1 MAIHIADPETTALV
15 RRLAGARSISQTMAI
30 RDAVI
35 AALKALGLST
45 DIEQQKGPRGL
56 KARLAE
62 RLRRETKDYVRL
74 RETVLGQKSGSRMYS
89 MLRRHDPVEV
99 LRRLMASGPSDGL
112 KFLAEHDRLEIATET
127 AALDPEF
134 QSIIPADV
142 RAGARANLA
151 FARTMVAQRVRAD
164 RAGRISQLVKRAYG
178 YEDGE
183 DLAYNLIEQGVIGP
197 DVTDEVAARIVAQH
211 TSRRD
216 APAPGAPPG
225 EPRNGS
231 ASAQAG
237 RRAGE

>member
-142 RAGARANLA
+142 RAGARAN
-151 FARTMVAQRVRAD
+151 
-164 RAGRISQLVKRAYG
+164 RISQLVKRAYG